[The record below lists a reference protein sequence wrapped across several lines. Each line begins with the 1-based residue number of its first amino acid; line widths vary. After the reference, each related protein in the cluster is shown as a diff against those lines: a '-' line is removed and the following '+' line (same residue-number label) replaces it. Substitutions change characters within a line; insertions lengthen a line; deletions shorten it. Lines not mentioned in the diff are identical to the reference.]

1 MASSAIMLPMAWTV
15 SSVCPTLAV
24 ERLSTLSKLIPKEK
38 TVIAMAGPR
47 TMYGL
52 RAVLNQP
59 FGPVML
65 QGCPVVEMRVE
76 GFAVTSIDHFTE
88 E

>member
-1 MASSAIMLPMAWTV
+1 MPWMV
-15 SSVCPTLAV
+15 SSVSPTLAID
-24 ERLSTLSKLIPKEK
+24 RLSKLSQLIPKEK

-76 GFAVTSIDHFTE
+76 GFAVTSIDHFIE